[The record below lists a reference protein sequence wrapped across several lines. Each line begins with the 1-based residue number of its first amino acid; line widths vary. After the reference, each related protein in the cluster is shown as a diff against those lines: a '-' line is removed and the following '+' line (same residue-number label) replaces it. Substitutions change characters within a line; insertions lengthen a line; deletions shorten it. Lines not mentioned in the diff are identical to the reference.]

1 MFFRL
6 ILIIE
11 HDLSPLLQLI
21 QTISAT
27 DTDEPLV
34 GHKFI
39 FSLSSS
45 NPNFTIF
52 DNEGKLCFTSS
63 TFSCYNN
70 EGNNTPLNNLFHKMF
85 TYSLNSLSKVILG

>member
-63 TFSCYNN
+63 TFSITKEIIHPY
-70 EGNNTPLNNLFHKMF
+70 TTFF
-85 TYSLNSLSKVILG
+85 TKCSLTV